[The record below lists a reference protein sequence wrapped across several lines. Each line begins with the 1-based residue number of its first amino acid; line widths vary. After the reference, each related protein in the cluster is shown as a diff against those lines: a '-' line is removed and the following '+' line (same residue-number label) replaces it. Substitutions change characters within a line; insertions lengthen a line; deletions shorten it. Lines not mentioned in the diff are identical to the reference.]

1 MLNIMVLFA
10 VHANFS
16 NHADT
21 AELKQKL
28 QICGTKIGVKRL
40 RLVGYQVVFDAV
52 TTDVPNHIIVEF
64 KNPDFLSTEVHV
76 ASPPTQNGTHY
87 PHTYGLPLPCG
98 SGFNTIHVGLT
109 GIDFETSM
117 VIDKNFDININSY
130 DPDPAGSGRIIPMK
144 RLHEWNEGNAKKIK
158 LEHVILFFSY

>member
-1 MLNIMVLFA
+1 MVLFA

-16 NHADT
+16 NHAND

-28 QICGTKIGVKRL
+28 QICGSKIGVKRL
-40 RLVGYQVVFDAV
+40 RLVGYQVVFDDAV

-76 ASPPTQNGTHY
+76 ASPPTKNGTHY
-87 PHTYGLPLPCG
+87 PHTYGLPLPC
-98 SGFNTIHVGLT
+98 SSEINTIQFGLT

-117 VIDKNFDININSY
+117 VIDKNFDININIY

-144 RLHEWNEGNAKKIK
+144 RLHQWNGNDAIIK
-158 LEHVILFFSY
+158 LQHVILFFTCSYYL

>member
-1 MLNIMVLFA
+1 MVLFA

-16 NHADT
+16 NHAND

-28 QICGTKIGVKRL
+28 QICGSKIGVKRL
-40 RLVGYQVVFDAV
+40 RLVGYQVVFAAD

-64 KNPDFLSTEVHV
+64 KNPDFLSTEVHI
-76 ASPPTQNGTHY
+76 ASPPTKNETHY

-98 SGFNTIHVGLT
+98 STMNTIQFGLT

-117 VIDKNFDININSY
+117 IIDKNFDIALNIY

-144 RLHEWNEGNAKKIK
+144 RLHEWTYGGVDKKIK
-158 LEHVILFFSY
+158 LESVLLFFSY

>member
-64 KNPDFLSTEVHV
+64 TNPDFLST
-76 ASPPTQNGTHY
+76 SKYCP
-87 PHTYGLPLPCG
+87 
-98 SGFNTIHVGLT
+98 S
-109 GIDFETSM
+109 
-117 VIDKNFDININSY
+117 NF
-130 DPDPAGSGRIIPMK
+130 
-144 RLHEWNEGNAKKIK
+144 
-158 LEHVILFFSY
+158 VFLFC